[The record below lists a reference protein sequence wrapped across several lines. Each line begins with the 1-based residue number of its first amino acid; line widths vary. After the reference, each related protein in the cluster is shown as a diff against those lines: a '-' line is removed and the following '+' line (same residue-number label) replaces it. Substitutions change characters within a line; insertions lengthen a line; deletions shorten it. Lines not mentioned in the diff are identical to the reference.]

1 MAGIR
6 GNAPALWDQE
16 GRFPL
21 GSQQWFHG
29 ALEML
34 YGSWDP
40 TLPIQGLPSSCA
52 SPHLPRSLQRD
63 EMRCGCMYNVAACKI
78 CSAPNHY
85 LLADFWLWLIFFF
98 FYFNLILLHFLAE
111 NVLAER
117 CSQLFAFSSENS
129 PVGDSWILSTCLF
142 L

>member
-1 MAGIR
+1 MFC
-6 GNAPALWDQE
+6 PKSLFV
-16 GRFPL
+16 GRFL
-21 GSQQWFHG
+21 
-29 ALEML
+29 A
-34 YGSWDP
+34 
-40 TLPIQGLPSSCA
+40 
-52 SPHLPRSLQRD
+52 
-63 EMRCGCMYNVAACKI
+63 
-78 CSAPNHY
+78 
-85 LLADFWLWLIFFF
+85 LADFFFF